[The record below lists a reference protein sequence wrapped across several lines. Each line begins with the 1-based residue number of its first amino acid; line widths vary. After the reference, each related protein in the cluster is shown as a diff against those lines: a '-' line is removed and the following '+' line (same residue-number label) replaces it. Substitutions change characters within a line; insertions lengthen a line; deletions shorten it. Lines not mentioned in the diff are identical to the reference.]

1 MEVYSGG
8 LRGKGHGVQ
17 ASELSQDGLHGT
29 WSTRVCYTQLQMSLD
44 VSREG
49 TQDLLRL

>member
-17 ASELSQDGLHGT
+17 VSELSQDGLRGT
-29 WSTRVCYTQLQMSLD
+29 WSTRVRYAQLQMSLD
-44 VSREG
+44 AFRDG
-49 TQDLLRL
+49 TQDLLKL

>member
-17 ASELSQDGLHGT
+17 VSELSQDGLRGT
-29 WSTRVCYTQLQMSLD
+29 WSTRVRYAQLQMSLD
-44 VSREG
+44 ASRNG
-49 TQDLLRL
+49 TRDSLKL